1 MKALKYIL
9 WRKVTKWYGNLL
21 LHFERCCFWFIRR
34 YHPVISRFI
43 LLFLAII
50 SISPSHLYCKN
61 IGVSNTS
68 VALSRN
74 VLLWTGSDVRFV
86 FSRVSVDDAINNI
99 KTASGYFAEIVEK
112 KHLLFNDSYTQ
123 EVPIGPGSLSTR
135 TIVRKP
141 LIHATINK
149 IYKYYK
155 TESKQGSISI
165 QVAEKDFNY
174 ILDVAITMLY
184 CDTGDFE
191 QELKRLKTLEER
203 IELFKSVSL
212 ID

>member
-1 MKALKYIL
+1 MNQLRDIIL
-9 WRKVTKWYGNLL
+9 QMATNWKFRNLL
-21 LHFERCCFWFIRR
+21 LHSEKCCICVRNICFQAIL
-34 YHPVISRFI
+34 RFF
-43 LLFLAII
+43 LLAII
-50 SISPSHLYCKN
+50 NISPCHLIGEN
-61 IGVSNTS
+61 LGVSCTS
-68 VALSRN
+68 YTISRSI
-74 VLLWTGSDVRFV
+74 LLWTELDVRFV

-99 KTASGYFAEIVEK
+99 KTASGYFAEMVEK
-112 KHLLFNDSYTQ
+112 KYLLFNDSYTQ
-123 EVPIGPGSLSTR
+123 EVPLGPGSLSTR

-141 LIHATINK
+141 LIHTTINK

-155 TESKQGSISI
+155 MESKQGRISI
-165 QVAEKDFNY
+165 QVAEKDFNC